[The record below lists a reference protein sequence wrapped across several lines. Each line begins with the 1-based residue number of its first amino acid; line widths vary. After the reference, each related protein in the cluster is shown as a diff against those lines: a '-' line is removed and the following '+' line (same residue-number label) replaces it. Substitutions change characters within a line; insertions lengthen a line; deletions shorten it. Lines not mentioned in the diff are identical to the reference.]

1 MFYVMNEIS
10 AMNDVRWKQRFQNFE
25 KAFLLLQEIVESKD
39 NLSEFTAIV
48 QEGIIQRFEYT
59 FELAWKTLKDKM
71 EADGL
76 SLERLSPKYI
86 FKDAYKSKYIDTV
99 EVWIEMTNDRNL
111 MSHTYDSVKLPEML
125 QNIKALYYPEIQKL
139 YDYFKHEV
147 YGYGNL

>member
-1 MFYVMNEIS
+1 MSRFMDNIS
-10 AMNDVRWKQRFQNFE
+10 DVNDVRWKQRFQNFE
-25 KAFLLLQEIVESKD
+25 KAFLLLQEVVESKD
-39 NLSEFTAIV
+39 NLSEFAAIV

-125 QNIKALYYPEIQKL
+125 HNIKALYYPEIRKL
-139 YDYFKHEV
+139 YDYFKHEI
-147 YGYGNL
+147 